1 MVETL
6 LLLAL
11 NLLLGAGCLFVVLR
25 QTPQD
30 FLTLDGLFLSMA
42 CMVLA
47 LVFFLNGYWT
57 LRSQELSPL
66 LQRLRRRKKES
77 DEPEA
82 HPVVRKEVPLRL
94 DHGAHSAMGNRLVL
108 TVWTWLVLITFV
120 EVFLAYIKL
129 GVTTM
134 LTLLLAFSLVKA
146 ALIIAYFM
154 HLRFEKRSL
163 VWTLIPAMVVTI
175 GLLSVFFPDSLR
187 LLELRP

>member
-11 NLLLGAGCLFVVLR
+11 NLLLGAGCLFAVLR

-30 FLTLDGLFLSMA
+30 VLTLDGLFLSMT

-47 LVFFLNGYWT
+47 LVFFLNSYWT
-57 LRSQELSPL
+57 LRSRELSPL
-66 LQRLRRRKKES
+66 LQRLRRPRKES
-77 DEPEA
+77 DEREA

-94 DHGAHSAMGNRLVL
+94 DHGAHSAMGNRLVF
-108 TVWTWLVLITFV
+108 TVWFWLVLITFV

-134 LTLLLAFSLVKA
+134 LILLLAFSVVKA

-175 GLLSVFFPDSLR
+175 CLLSVFFPDSLR

>member
-66 LQRLRRRKKES
+66 LQRLRRRKKASE
-77 DEPEA
+77 EPEA

-94 DHGAHSAMGNRLVL
+94 DHGAHSAMGNRLVF

-175 GLLSVFFPDSLR
+175 CLLSVFFPDSLR

>member
-11 NLLLGAGCLFVVLR
+11 NLILGAGCVFAVLR

-30 FLTLDGLFLSMA
+30 VLTLDGLFLSIS

-57 LRSQELSPL
+57 LRSRELSPL
-66 LQRLRRRKKES
+66 LQRLRRQKKEAE
-77 DEPEA
+77 EPQA
-82 HPVVRKEVPLRL
+82 RPVVRREVPLRL
-94 DHGAHSAMGNRLVL
+94 DHGGHSSMGNRLVFG
-108 TVWTWLVLITFV
+108 VWFWLVIITLV

-129 GVTTM
+129 GVATM
-134 LTLLLAFSLVKA
+134 LILLLGFSIVKA
-146 ALIIAYFM
+146 VLIIAYFM

-163 VWTLIPAMVVTI
+163 VWTLMPAMVVTI
-175 GLLSVFFPDSLR
+175 CLLAVFFPDSFR

>member
-11 NLLLGAGCLFVVLR
+11 NLLLGAGCLFAVLR

-30 FLTLDGLFLSMA
+30 FLTLDGLFLSIA

-82 HPVVRKEVPLRL
+82 HPVVRKEVLLRL
-94 DHGAHSAMGNRLVL
+94 DHGAHSALGNRLVL

-129 GVTTM
+129 GLTTM

-175 GLLSVFFPDSLR
+175 CLLSVFFPDSLR

>member
-6 LLLAL
+6 LLFAL
-11 NLLLGAGCLFVVLR
+11 NLLLGAGCLFAVLR

-30 FLTLDGLFLSMA
+30 VLTLDGLFLSIS

-66 LQRLRRRKKES
+66 LQRLRRQRKES
-77 DEPEA
+77 EEPEA
-82 HPVVRKEVPLRL
+82 EPVVRKEVPLRL
-94 DHGAHSAMGNRLVL
+94 DHGAHSPMGNRLVL
-108 TVWTWLVLITFV
+108 GVWFWLVLITLV

-129 GVTTM
+129 GLATM
-134 LTLLLAFSLVKA
+134 LILLLGLSVVKSV
-146 ALIIAYFM
+146 LIIAYFM

-163 VWTLIPAMVVTI
+163 AWTLIPAMVVTI
-175 GLLSVFFPDSLR
+175 CLLAVFFPDSLR
-187 LLELRP
+187 LLEMRP

>member
-77 DEPEA
+77 EEPEA

-175 GLLSVFFPDSLR
+175 CLLSVFFPDSLR

>member
-11 NLLLGAGCLFVVLR
+11 NLLLGAGCLFAVLR

-82 HPVVRKEVPLRL
+82 HPVVRKEVLLRL
-94 DHGAHSAMGNRLVL
+94 DHGAHSALGNRLVL

-129 GVTTM
+129 GLTTM
-134 LTLLLAFSLVKA
+134 LALLLGLSLVKA

-175 GLLSVFFPDSLR
+175 CLLAVFFPDSLR

>member
-11 NLLLGAGCLFVVLR
+11 NLILGAGCVFAVLR

-30 FLTLDGLFLSMA
+30 VLTLDGLFLSIS

-57 LRSQELSPL
+57 LRSRELSPL
-66 LQRLRRRKKES
+66 LQRLRRQKKEAE
-77 DEPEA
+77 EPQA
-82 HPVVRKEVPLRL
+82 RPVVRREVPLRL
-94 DHGAHSAMGNRLVL
+94 DHGGHSPMGNRLVFG
-108 TVWTWLVLITFV
+108 VWFWLVIITLV

-129 GVTTM
+129 GVATM
-134 LTLLLAFSLVKA
+134 LILLLGFSIVKA
-146 ALIIAYFM
+146 VLIIAYFM

-163 VWTLIPAMVVTI
+163 VWTLMPAMVVTI
-175 GLLSVFFPDSLR
+175 CLLAVFFPDSFR

>member
-6 LLLAL
+6 LMLAL
-11 NLLLGAGCLFVVLR
+11 NLLLGAGCVFVVLR

-30 FLTLDGLFLSMA
+30 VMTLDGLFLSIS

-66 LQRLRRRKKES
+66 LQRLLPKRKES
-77 DEPEA
+77 EEPEA
-82 HPVVRKEVPLRL
+82 HPVVRREVPLVL
-94 DHGAHSAMGNRLVL
+94 DHGAHSAMGNRLVF
-108 TVWTWLVLITFV
+108 TVWFWLVLITLV
-120 EVFLAYIKL
+120 EVFLAYIQL

-134 LTLLLAFSLVKA
+134 LILLLGFSVVKA

-163 VWTLIPAMVVTI
+163 VWTLMPAMVVTI
-175 GLLSVFFPDSLR
+175 CLLAVFFPDSFR

>member
-77 DEPEA
+77 EEPEA
-82 HPVVRKEVPLRL
+82 HPVVRKEVLLRL
-94 DHGAHSAMGNRLVL
+94 DHGAHSALGNRLVL

-175 GLLSVFFPDSLR
+175 CLLAVFFPDSLR

>member
-77 DEPEA
+77 EEPEA

-129 GVTTM
+129 GLTTM

-175 GLLSVFFPDSLR
+175 CLLSVFFPDSLR

>member
-66 LQRLRRRKKES
+66 LQRLRRQKKES

>member
-11 NLLLGAGCLFVVLR
+11 NLLLGAGCVFAVLR

-30 FLTLDGLFLSMA
+30 VLTLDGLFLSIS

-47 LVFFLNGYWT
+47 MVFFLNGYWT

-66 LQRLRRRKKES
+66 LQRLLPKRKES
-77 DEPEA
+77 AEPEA
-82 HPVVRKEVPLRL
+82 HPVVRKEVPLV
-94 DHGAHSAMGNRLVL
+94 HGAHSAMGNRLVF
-108 TVWTWLVLITFV
+108 TVWFWLVLITLV

-129 GVTTM
+129 GVITM
-134 LTLLLAFSLVKA
+134 LILLLGFSLVKA

-163 VWTLIPAMVVTI
+163 MWTLMPAMVVTI
-175 GLLSVFFPDSLR
+175 CLLAVFFPDSFR

>member
-11 NLLLGAGCLFVVLR
+11 NLLLGAGCLFAVLR

-30 FLTLDGLFLSMA
+30 VLTLDGLFLSIA

-66 LQRLRRRKKES
+66 LERLRRLKKKPADTDS
-77 DEPEA
+77 KPL
-82 HPVVRKEVPLRL
+82 VRQEVPLRL
-94 DHGAHSAMGNRLVL
+94 DHGAHGALGNRLVF
-108 TVWTWLVLITFV
+108 TVWFWLVIITFV
-120 EVFLAYIKL
+120 EVLLAYIKL
-129 GVTTM
+129 G
-134 LTLLLAFSLVKA
+134 LTLMLILLLGFSLVKA
-146 ALIIAYFM
+146 ALIVAYFM

-163 VWTLIPAMVVTI
+163 VLTLIPAAVVTI
-175 GLLSVFFPDSLR
+175 CLLAVFFPDSLR
-187 LLELRP
+187 LLEMRP

>member
-11 NLLLGAGCLFVVLR
+11 NLLLGAGCVFVVLR

-30 FLTLDGLFLSMA
+30 VMTLDGLFLSIS

-66 LQRLRRRKKES
+66 LQRLLPKRSE
-77 DEPEA
+77 EPEA
-82 HPVVRKEVPLRL
+82 HPVVRKEVPLVL
-94 DHGAHSAMGNRLVL
+94 DHGGHSPMGNRLVFG
-108 TVWTWLVLITFV
+108 VWFWLVLITLV

-129 GVTTM
+129 DVITM
-134 LTLLLAFSLVKA
+134 LILLLGFSLVKA

-163 VWTLIPAMVVTI
+163 MWTLMPAMVVTI
-175 GLLSVFFPDSLR
+175 CLLAVFFPDSFR

>member
-11 NLLLGAGCLFVVLR
+11 NLLLGAGCLFAVLR

-82 HPVVRKEVPLRL
+82 HPVVRKEVLLRL
-94 DHGAHSAMGNRLVL
+94 DHGAHSALGNRLVL

-175 GLLSVFFPDSLR
+175 CLLAVFFPDSLR

>member
-11 NLLLGAGCLFVVLR
+11 NLLLGAGCLFAVLR

-30 FLTLDGLFLSMA
+30 FLTLDGLFLSIA

-82 HPVVRKEVPLRL
+82 HPVVRKEVLLRL
-94 DHGAHSAMGNRLVL
+94 DHGAHSALGNRLVL
-108 TVWTWLVLITFV
+108 TVWTWLVLITLV

-129 GVTTM
+129 GLTTM

-175 GLLSVFFPDSLR
+175 CLLSVFFPDSLR